1 MSQKRYF
8 WLKLRDNFFS
18 TKEIKLIRKLPS
30 GSDILIVL
38 LKLQVA
44 ALKTGGLIE
53 IDGICE
59 TVEEEI
65 SLIIDEDLNVVKI
78 SLVVLKKFHLISE
91 TKESDIE
98 VLLHEESIGSENAST
113 MRVRQYR
120 AKKKR
125 QNQQQENLY
134 ISSDSD
140 NSALHCNAD
149 VTKVKRLGNAEI
161 ETDIEKEIE
170 KEKNKL
176 TNKKD
181 DSKDQLVSDSF
192 SFFNEERNPN
202 EIDPTL
208 EIQKD
213 LKDFGLSNPQI
224 KAVLRTHQFDLVE
237 QAIIETFQARFEKR
251 INETASQYFYGV
263 LNNLRVEKEV

>member
-8 WLKLRDNFFS
+8 WLKLRDNFFN

-53 IDGICE
+53 IDGICD

-65 SLIIDEDLNVVKI
+65 SLIIDEELSVVKI
-78 SLVVLKKFHLISE
+78 SLAVLKKFHLISD

-113 MRVRQYR
+113 MRVRQHR

-125 QNQQQENLY
+125 QNQQQEKLY
-134 ISSDSD
+134 ISN
-140 NSALHCNAD
+140 NSGNNALHCNAD
-149 VTKVKRLGNAEI
+149 VTKVKRLGNAET
-161 ETDIEKEIE
+161 ETEIEIE

-181 DSKDQLVSDSF
+181 DLKDQLVGNSF
-192 SFFNEERNPN
+192 SYFAEISNQK
-202 EIDPTL
+202 EIDPT
-208 EIQKD
+208 EEAIKD
-213 LKDFGLSNPQI
+213 LQSLGLSNSQI
-224 KAVLRTHQFDLVE
+224 KAVIRTQPIDIVE
-237 QAIIETFQARFEKR
+237 QAVIETFQAKLDRK
-251 INETASQYFYGV
+251 INERASQYFYGV
-263 LNNLRVEKEV
+263 LRNLSSEKKLA